1 MEEANALEHTDFF
14 WLFPSLKYPC
24 FLVFWFHHCVC
35 YCCCFPIS
43 PFCKSGDESQW
54 GRVSALKNLPV
65 AIKSMTGILCS
76 SLPTSF
82 SVLRKLHCPLNVI
95 IINSHIHGR
104 CHPDF
109 VSTASAQCASR
120 EHLELQIFLS
130 YLLQV
135 PSTEFGSPG
144 RAVHD
149 LNWWA
154 SFLAWEQCF
163 RKSTLGAEQES
174 N

>member
-1 MEEANALEHTDFF
+1 MRQ
-14 WLFPSLKYPC
+14 SL
-24 FLVFWFHHCVC
+24 
-35 YCCCFPIS
+35 S
-43 PFCKSGDESQW
+43 PGKSP
-54 GRVSALKNLPV
+54 GRCQIHDWN
-65 AIKSMTGILCS
+65 I
-76 SLPTSF
+76 
-82 SVLRKLHCPLNVI
+82 VLRSSHLVQCPEKAALSLECI

-109 VSTASAQCASR
+109 VSTASAQWASL

-135 PSTEFGSPG
+135 PRTEFGSPG

-154 SFLAWEQCF
+154 SFLAWDQCF

-174 N
+174 NSVLIVHHAHLKIFFLRYGLLLS